1 LAIIQNLM
9 AVEVLAGF
17 IYTTYRIKQFYDRK
31 KVASYVKA
39 LLSYLPGMIVFIL
52 VFVLL
57 GCLD

>member
-1 LAIIQNLM
+1 M